1 MSTHYRRAAPPSS
14 IILFAS
20 IKSQG
25 KVRERSRKGSEWSR
39 NGSGEAAERRR
50 RGGGSLLEQGSG
62 ESPPPCSAAGT
73 TGSPKRKAN
82 FAKPS
87 SAWKAVAPPQG
98 KAGFQALKTVPFFS
112 PSSHG
117 QLAKLSNALAATCCA
132 VQLPAPIVI
141 GNKKMASKIFS
152 SPFCSLLSSYSSS
165 PSSPSS
171 PFPISPRPSNIGQ
184 NSTAPSAAAAAPSP
198 ALPAATSSPNP
209 DAATARCRRHA
220 VAAASPRS
228 SPLPAN
234 VAAAAAASPP
244 AASAAASCR
253 QCNFNTRQ

>member
-1 MSTHYRRAAPPSS
+1 MVKERQRR
-14 IILFAS
+14 
-20 IKSQG
+20 
-25 KVRERSRKGSEWSR
+25 
-39 NGSGEAAERRR
+39 GSGEAAERRR
-50 RGGGSLLEQGSG
+50 KSAGARQRRVTAALLRCRDDRLPETQSQLCEAELRLEGSSTTSRKGRLSGSQNSAFLLAIIAW
-62 ESPPPCSAAGT
+62 SA
-73 TGSPKRKAN
+73 RE
-82 FAKPS
+82 
-87 SAWKAVAPPQG
+87 
-98 KAGFQALKTVPFFS
+98 TV
-112 PSSHG
+112 
-117 QLAKLSNALAATCCA
+117 QCTRCNMLCCA
-132 VQLPAPIVI
+132 TPCANCDRQQ
-141 GNKKMASKIFS
+141 KMASKIFS